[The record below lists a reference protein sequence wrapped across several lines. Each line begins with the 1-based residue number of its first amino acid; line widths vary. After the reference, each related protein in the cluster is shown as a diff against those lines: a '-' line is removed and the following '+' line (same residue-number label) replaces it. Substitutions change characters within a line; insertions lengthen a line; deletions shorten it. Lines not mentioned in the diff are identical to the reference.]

1 MLYLSTAD
9 FSEPLADFSFVD
21 AVKNGI
27 KKFITE
33 LFRCVG
39 KVTYGI

>member
-9 FSEPLADFSFVD
+9 FNEPRADFSFVD

-27 KKFITE
+27 KRFIAE
-33 LFRCVG
+33 LFLCEG
-39 KVTYGI
+39 KVTYRI